1 MFDWVKR
8 LFNNPVKHEPSTDC
22 FQGELKYNTVFV
34 TDKDLAKLSLRGF
47 GARRLRPVVC
57 HKSIAKK
64 TEEVATPA
72 SAAPASV
79 ISVGDDSSMTLDNTA
94 DAEADSAEIHSSW
107 PSSAPASAAN
117 TPKAK
122 NKSKAPPASAAA
134 DTSPMILFDEEAFYL
149 HNIGLL
155 ELQHQDGSSVT
166 QQDLWDKFVEKNAN
180 FPLKFKGMCLSR
192 VSLATHVMCRVSC
205 VWHVLYHPATTPHY

>member
-64 TEEVATPA
+64 TEEVAAPA

-94 DAEADSAEIHSSW
+94 DAEADSAAIHSSW

-122 NKSKAPPASAAA
+122 NKSKAPPASAEAEA

-180 FPLKFKGMCLSR
+180 FPLKFKGVCVCVSR
-192 VSLATHVMCRVSC
+192 VSRVSR
-205 VWHVLYHPATTPHY
+205 